1 MDLTKHYTFLQT
13 VSSSGKIDVG
23 AIASVRAANI
33 YGLDIL
39 AENIQDDVNNVTR
52 FLILAREPMIPRT
65 DRPYKTSIVFSLEE
79 GPGVLFKALA
89 VFALRSINLSKIES
103 RPQRRRP
110 LRVVDGSNN
119 GSAK

>member
-39 AENIQDDVNNVTR
+39 AENIQV
-52 FLILAREPMIPRT
+52 I
-65 DRPYKTSIVFSLEE
+65 SLH
-79 GPGVLFKALA
+79 
-89 VFALRSINLSKIES
+89 
-103 RPQRRRP
+103 P
-110 LRVVDGSNN
+110 LLY
-119 GSAK
+119 